1 MKQIKLKMSVSFE
14 REVIYPMNDKI
25 TVDDFRKEIPTFKA
39 QAIKALKREF
49 GDNINNVNIIYLF
62 EEVTQRKE

>member
-1 MKQIKLKMSVSFE
+1 MKHIKLKMSVSFE

-25 TVDDFRKEIPTFKA
+25 TVDDFRKEIPTLKA

-49 GDNINNVNIIYLF
+49 GDSVNNVNIIYWF
-62 EEVTQRKE
+62 EKVT